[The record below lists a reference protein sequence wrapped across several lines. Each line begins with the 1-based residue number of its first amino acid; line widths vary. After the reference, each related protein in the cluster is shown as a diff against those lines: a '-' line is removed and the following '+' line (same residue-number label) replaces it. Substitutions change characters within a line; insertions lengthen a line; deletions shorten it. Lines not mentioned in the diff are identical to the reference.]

1 VHRVVFL
8 DRDTLRADLRRP
20 AFAHTWT
27 NHPATP
33 PAEVAARLRGATIA
47 VVNKVHLDAATL
59 AALPELR
66 HVAVAAT
73 GVNNVDVEALRAR
86 GIRVSNIRCYGG
98 VSVSEHVLALMLA
111 LRRQLVAYRA
121 DILAGKWQTAEG
133 FCLLT
138 HPISDLKGSTLGL
151 VGLGDLGSHVAAL
164 GRALGMRVL
173 VAERRGA
180 ATPRPDRAPVEQ
192 VLRESDVLSLHA
204 PLTPETAGLIG
215 DAELALMKPTALLIN
230 TARGG
235 LVDEAALARA
245 LVAGAIGG
253 AGIDVL
259 PEEPP
264 RHGSPLLD
272 LDLPNLIVTPHIAW
286 ASAQSMQALADQL
299 IDNLD
304 AFARGEPQNLV

>member
-1 VHRVVFL
+1 
-8 DRDTLRADLRRP
+8 
-20 AFAHTWT
+20 
-27 NHPATP
+27 
-33 PAEVAARLRGATIA
+33 
-47 VVNKVHLDAATL
+47 
-59 AALPELR
+59 
-66 HVAVAAT
+66 VAVAAT
-73 GVNNVDVEALRAR
+73 GVNNVDVAALRAR
-86 GIRVSNIRCYGG
+86 GIGVSNIRCYAG
-98 VSVSEHVLALMLA
+98 VSVSEHVLALMLS
-111 LRRQLVAYRA
+111 LRRRLIEYREDLRAGAWQRA
-121 DILAGKWQTAEG
+121 DG

-138 HPISDLKGSTLGL
+138 HPIADLKGSTLGL
-151 VGLGDLGSHVAAL
+151 VGHGDLGAHVAAL
-164 GRALGMRVL
+164 ARALGMRVL

-180 ATPRPDRAPVEQ
+180 ASARPDRTPFEQ
-192 VLRESDVLSLHA
+192 VLREADVLSLHA
-204 PLTPETAGLIG
+204 PLTPDTAHLIG
-215 DAELALMKPTALLIN
+215 AAELALMKPTALLIN

-245 LVAGAIGG
+245 LVDGAIAG

-272 LDLPNLIVTPHIAW
+272 LDLPNLLVTPHIAW